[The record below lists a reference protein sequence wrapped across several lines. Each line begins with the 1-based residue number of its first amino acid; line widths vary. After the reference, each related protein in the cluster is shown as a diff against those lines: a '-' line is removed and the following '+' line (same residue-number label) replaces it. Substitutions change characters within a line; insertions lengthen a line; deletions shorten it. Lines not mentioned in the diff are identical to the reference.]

1 MWERT
6 NTVSTLSD
14 LVPGALYAV
23 CGEGQ
28 NLEMLPPQ
36 VFRFEKLIGGLTGD
50 KLVAGTLWWRVWS
63 YRWFSGVQRDH
74 WFAQHHIGI
83 GQTNGLHD
91 FHLERLERKDVP
103 KFLGRGRLYE
113 EFLQDSRPSTLSRA

>member
-1 MWERT
+1 MGSRY
-6 NTVSTLSD
+6 NTVWTLSD
-14 LVPGALYAV
+14 LVPGSLYAV

-36 VFRFEKLIGGLTGD
+36 VFRFEKLMGGLTGE

-63 YRWFSGVQRDH
+63 YRWFSGVQRDR
-74 WFAQHHIGI
+74 WVAQHHIGI

-91 FHLERLERKDVP
+91 FHRER
-103 KFLGRGRLYE
+103 
-113 EFLQDSRPSTLSRA
+113 